1 MRKTSKKKNCRPS
14 FRISQ
19 AGHLLVTKGSSRAG
33 KMLSTEGKTEKSKR
47 KKRGCLDGTGGTFR
61 LTAKQKRNLPLAMQ
75 RGLIAYQRRLGKKI
89 LP

>member
-1 MRKTSKKKNCRPS
+1 MKRKSKNCRPPY
-14 FRISQ
+14 RISE
-19 AGHLLVTKGSSRAG
+19 AGHLLVTRGSSRAG
-33 KMLSTEGKTEKSKR
+33 IVLATAGKAEKRKR
-47 KKRGCLDGTGGTFR
+47 KKRGCLSGTGGTFR